1 VSGAPRVRWIGCFG
15 ALLSVAWIALA
26 GGAIVAGPA
35 ADVPFRSRTLAK
47 TIREPSG
54 ENVAECASRA
64 SRRRPVPSGAARVQL
79 QRRALRD
86 GRERREPSAAHAQP
100 GDDGSPDWSPDG
112 GRIAF
117 SSNRNFPDGAGFEIY
132 SIRPDSAC
140 LTWLTNGTPES
151 TAPDW
156 RPGAGASSDP
166 GRCGDAARPAL
177 IETDVRD
184 VARLEGSRPLWL
196 GRSFR
201 GLLLTGAERTR
212 PGIFFRY
219 DDCARYDPRECPE
232 ELHVSQA
239 SVCAP
244 DSHLPFLTS
253 NRERYSR
260 RRGAFV
266 VDFGPQGGIDA
277 YTCGLEVHLSSDDK
291 RQQVLALGHLRP
303 FGRESR
309 DSRRLRPP
317 ALPRELA
324 LEVHRTVVAHRL
336 LVSVPAVA
344 RLLGVSRER
353 VRRHLD
359 TAKVLREFG
368 PFRTVRCESPA

>member
-1 VSGAPRVRWIGCFG
+1 
-15 ALLSVAWIALA
+15 
-26 GGAIVAGPA
+26 VAGPA

-201 GLLLTGAERTR
+201 GLLLSGAERTR

-260 RRGAFV
+260 RRGV
-266 VDFGPQGGIDA
+266 
-277 YTCGLEVHLSSDDK
+277 
-291 RQQVLALGHLRP
+291 R
-303 FGRESR
+303 
-309 DSRRLRPP
+309 RRLRPAGRNRRLHVRARGP
-317 ALPRELA
+317 SELRRQAATGPRA
-324 LEVHRTVVAHRL
+324 RTPPPVR
-336 LVSVPAVA
+336 PRVA
-344 RLLGVSRER
+344 RQPSPQAPG
-353 VRRHLD
+353 
-359 TAKVLREFG
+359 AAAG
-368 PFRTVRCESPA
+368 ARTGGAPNRGRT

>member
-1 VSGAPRVRWIGCFG
+1 VCVTREQAPSRSVRRGQ
-15 ALLSVAWIALA
+15 S
-26 GGAIVAGPA
+26 A
-35 ADVPFRSRTLAK
+35 ATTA
-47 TIREPSG
+47 
-54 ENVAECASRA
+54 
-64 SRRRPVPSGAARVQL
+64 
-79 QRRALRD
+79 ALRD

-232 ELHVSQA
+232 ELYVSQA
-239 SVCAP
+239 SVMRAGFPPPVPDLQPRALLAAP
-244 DSHLPFLTS
+244 GRSSSTS
-253 NRERYSR
+253 ARRAESTPTRAGSR
-260 RRGAFV
+260 S
-266 VDFGPQGGIDA
+266 I
-277 YTCGLEVHLSSDDK
+277 
-291 RQQVLALGHLRP
+291 
-303 FGRESR
+303 
-309 DSRRLRPP
+309 
-317 ALPRELA
+317 
-324 LEVHRTVVAHRL
+324 
-336 LVSVPAVA
+336 
-344 RLLGVSRER
+344 
-353 VRRHLD
+353 
-359 TAKVLREFG
+359 
-368 PFRTVRCESPA
+368 